1 MAHYSIIWVKIADKK
16 TAFNSSMEIQY
27 LNVKQLKL
35 ELRYLVDTCFWTS
48 SSYWSTRPPN
58 FKSDKTKTRIKVA
71 YLARMDW
78 FAFVFSKFHQG
89 AIEIFR
95 SRQKGEVWFYQEP
108 INRFTSFSAWC
119 ITNEHFE
126 TIFSQ
131 LQSLDDVELAIVVP
145 ATKEGPKIPV
155 TFEGQE
161 FFEINKD
168 ARAKSKS

>member
-1 MAHYSIIWVKIADKK
+1 
-16 TAFNSSMEIQY
+16 MEIQY

-48 SSYWSTRPPN
+48 SSYWSTRQPN
-58 FKSDKTKTRIKVA
+58 FKSDKSRTRIKVA
-71 YLARMDW
+71 YLARTDW